1 MELEKGFCIW
11 FTGVPAA
18 GKSTVATAVEKR
30 LRARGV
36 KLENLDADEV
46 RKNLSPDLKFSK
58 EDRDMNTK
66 RLAYMASLLCRNG
79 ASALIAAV
87 ASYREFRDR
96 ARRMIPH
103 FVEVWVDCPT
113 EECRRRDPKG
123 LYAKGDRGEVNDIAG
138 VHQPY
143 EAPLNPEVHLKT
155 DQCTVDEAADMVIR
169 RLEELGYLPKAD
181 AEGGDEVYSAEE
193 EEKIKERLK
202 SLGYL

>member
-1 MELEKGFCIW
+1 MVLEKGFCIW
-11 FTGVPAA
+11 FTGVPAS
-18 GKSTVATAVEKR
+18 GKSTIAGAVEKR

-66 RLAYMASLLCRNG
+66 RLAYMSMLLCRNG
-79 ASALIAAV
+79 VSALVAAV

-96 ARRMIPH
+96 ARRMIDN
-103 FVEVWVDCPT
+103 FVEVFVDCPT
-113 EECRRRDPKG
+113 EVCRQRDPKG
-123 LYAKGDRGEVNDIAG
+123 LYARGDRGEVNDIAG

-143 EAPLNPEVHLKT
+143 EEPLDPEVHLKT
-155 DQCTVDEAADMVIR
+155 DQMTVDEAADTVIR
-169 RLEELGYLPKAD
+169 RLEELGYLPRED
-181 AEGGDEVYSAEE
+181 AEEVYSPEE
-193 EEKIKERLK
+193 EEKIKARLK